1 MATVSLT
8 AFEPTLRT
16 QPLHGRTALVTGAA
30 TGIGAEI
37 ARALAAA
44 GATVAVAHLG
54 RPRDADTVL
63 RSLAVDGL
71 TVHADLTDPREVT
84 ALCDHVRDR
93 LGPVDILVNNAGSYP
108 RISWPDTDETGWAY
122 ALNVNLTAH
131 YRMCRA
137 VTPAMT
143 ERRWGR
149 IINIGSIN
157 ALASRAGLTA
167 YSAAKAGLQ
176 GLTRSL
182 ARELG
187 PYGVCVNAVLPGAIQ
202 VDAENHIPAGHRT
215 APAEQIRRQCIP
227 RRGRPDDIAAAVAFL
242 TTPAASFITGQS
254 LHVDGGWLTT

>member
-1 MATVSLT
+1 MSLT
-8 AFEPTLRT
+8 ALEPTLRT
-16 QPLHGRTALVTGAA
+16 QPLHGRIALVTGAA

-37 ARALAAA
+37 ARALSAA
-44 GATVAVAHLG
+44 GAAVAVSHLSQ
-54 RPRDADTVL
+54 PRDADTVL
-63 RSLAVDGL
+63 QSLAAGGI
-71 TVHADLTDPREVT
+71 TAHADLTDPEEAT
-84 ALCDHVRDR
+84 ALCDHVRNR

-108 RISWPDTDETGWAY
+108 RVSWPDTDETAWAY
-122 ALNVNLTAH
+122 ALDVNLTSH

-137 VTPAMT
+137 VTPAMS

-157 ALASRAGLTA
+157 ALAGRTGLTA

-202 VDAENHIPAGHRT
+202 VDAENHLPAGHRT
-215 APAEQIRRQCIP
+215 APVEQIRRQCVP
-227 RRGRPDDIAAAVAFL
+227 RRGRPEDIAAAVAFL
-242 TTPAASFITGQS
+242 ATPTASFITGQS
-254 LHVDGGWLTT
+254 LHVDGGWLPT